1 MLTMCLKEKKW
12 EWTGDM
18 YPYFMKRQMS
28 NMESV
33 VVCPEILLDASRHDK
48 EKNEAHNTW
57 IYEEKKE
64 TFERLRK
71 SLGFEDPCPHFYVP
85 HKTIGYLEAYLLF
98 SWPGKSF

>member
-33 VVCPEILLDASRHDK
+33 VVCPEILFDASRHDK
-48 EKNEAHNTW
+48 EKNEAHNRRYRYSFMDLW
-57 IYEEKKE
+57 RKE
-64 TFERLRK
+64 
-71 SLGFEDPCPHFYVP
+71 GD
-85 HKTIGYLEAYLLF
+85 I
-98 SWPGKSF
+98 